1 VDFSLYKTNTPDLN
15 QMQIYFPQKLNQ
27 EKKTLS
33 QITVACYLT
42 KIGVHQER
50 GRLLSKFADL
60 VDRHTEELA
69 ALDGAD
75 AGKLLLVGK
84 VIDVPS
90 ATQML
95 RYYAGAADKIHGEVL
110 RVSGKY
116 QGYSLREPVGVAGVI
131 IPWNFPTMMF
141 FLKISPA
148 LAAGCTV
155 VVKPAEQTPLSALYY
170 AHLAKLAGVPDGVLN
185 VVPGFGHTAGAA
197 LTSHMDVDTVS
208 VLTML
213 LLRLHALCWLLTEN
227 IFTIQCDA
235 IGRSGGVHRVHGG
248 RPPHHGVGGEEQPQV
263 GLAGARR
270 QVAAHHLRRRRRRHG
285 RQPVEAR
292 HLLQQGR

>member
-1 VDFSLYKTNTPDLN
+1 MRVR
-15 QMQIYFPQKLNQ
+15 
-27 EKKTLS
+27 
-33 QITVACYLT
+33 
-42 KIGVHQER
+42 QER
-50 GRLLSKFADL
+50 GRILSKFADL
-60 VDRHTEELA
+60 VDEHAEELA

-84 VIDVPS
+84 VIDIPS

-95 RYYAGAADKIHGEVL
+95 RYYAGAADKIHGEML
-110 RVSGKY
+110 RVSGRY
-116 QGYSLREPVGVAGVI
+116 QGYTLREPVGVAGVI

-208 VLTML
+208 IAY
-213 LLRLHALCWLLTEN
+213 R
-227 IFTIQCDA
+227 
-235 IGRSGGVHRVHGG
+235 
-248 RPPHHGVGGEEQPQV
+248 
-263 GLAGARR
+263 
-270 QVAAHHLRRRRRRHG
+270 
-285 RQPVEAR
+285 
-292 HLLQQGR
+292 